1 MHVDIKTKGIELTEA
16 IRSAVEQRLA
26 KLESELERF
35 GTAVSL
41 EAVVGKTTE
50 HHNKGPF
57 FRAELRVGLP
67 GKFVYAEAEDE
78 DLYVA
83 IREARDRARRQIL
96 DYKSKFDD
104 QTRVTNNQ
112 SSLELLHDQETHSEE
127 F

>member
-1 MHVDIKTKGIELTEA
+1 MHVDIKTKGIELTEV

-67 GKFVYAEAEDE
+67 GKSVYAEAENE

-83 IREARDRARRQIL
+83 IREARDKARRQIV
-96 DYKSKFDD
+96 DYKGKFED
-104 QTRVTNNQ
+104 QAKVTDGQ
-112 SSLELLHDQETHSEE
+112 SSFEL
-127 F
+127 